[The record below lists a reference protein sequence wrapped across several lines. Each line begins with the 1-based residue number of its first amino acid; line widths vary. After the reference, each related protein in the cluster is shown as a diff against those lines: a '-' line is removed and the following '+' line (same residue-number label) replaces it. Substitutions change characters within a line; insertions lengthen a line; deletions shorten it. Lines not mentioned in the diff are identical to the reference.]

1 MFATGSTLNFFKK
14 NWQCVIWLVQIL
26 ATMVAKKP
34 GLEFFTWK
42 LIFQLILTQ
51 NIIEIVINLSM
62 ASKNPNSKNKNILNQ
77 PEFEFVFFMNFKG
90 KKTLNINS
98 PLQIEPFDTNI
109 IRFCDLNRFQRFF
122 FLFIIKIQRLFSLVS
137 QTRNTKKNN
146 FFTKIELEKY
156 WGNKSVYIF
165 CETYGIPPVFD
176 ALFTSVPFFSILSF
190 HNKSKSIGLQ
200 LGLSRE
206 KKFDDQIRKI

>member
-1 MFATGSTLNFFKK
+1 
-14 NWQCVIWLVQIL
+14 
-26 ATMVAKKP
+26 
-34 GLEFFTWK
+34 
-42 LIFQLILTQ
+42 
-51 NIIEIVINLSM
+51 M

-156 WGNKSVYIF
+156 
-165 CETYGIPPVFD
+165 
-176 ALFTSVPFFSILSF
+176 
-190 HNKSKSIGLQ
+190 
-200 LGLSRE
+200 
-206 KKFDDQIRKI
+206 